1 MELINVY
8 LYIILIQN
16 RIKSYKENNQLDV
29 DYDDQQM
36 IMNQTQ
42 QQQQQY
48 KGENGDNNDA
58 KTLQEL
64 VKFKNENEEL
74 NVYIILLLLN
84 RIKSRY

>member
-1 MELINVY
+1 
-8 LYIILIQN
+8 
-16 RIKSYKENNQLDV
+16 
-29 DYDDQQM
+29 M

-74 NVYIILLLLN
+74 NVYIILLLLSN